1 MSKDRETIILILKKE
16 SEFSKEIN
24 RLAQNLQIDDLSDYL
39 NGLKDLKSDFLDP
52 LEQQMST
59 SADNKESVFSDR
71 YWYFE
76 RT

>member
-1 MSKDRETIILILKKE
+1 MSKDRETIVLILKKE

-59 SADNKESVFSDR
+59 PADNKESVFSDR

>member
-1 MSKDRETIILILKKE
+1 MSKDRETIVLILKKE

-59 SADNKESVFSDR
+59 PADNKESVFADR

>member
-1 MSKDRETIILILKKE
+1 MSKDRETIVLILKKE